1 MHWMVYAIVAIV
13 LWGVNGLFMKLGTN
27 RVSARSMVIWVTVG
41 FVVLLPWMWK
51 LTTLTGLS
59 RNVIIVGLIAGA
71 VNGLGNWAVFA
82 CLEKGAKASVAIP
95 LTALYPLCT
104 VALATVFLQGASD
117 SAAVVW
123 YCAGGRRWRDVVLR
137 ASSSRQKPRSK
148 SHAPSN
154 SGHHRRRKCDLG
166 LFSGA

>member
-1 MHWMVYAIVAIV
+1 MHWIIYAGVAIL

-27 RVSARSMVIWVTVG
+27 RISARSMVIWVTAG

-51 LTTLTGLS
+51 MTSLAGLS
-59 RNVIIVGLIAGA
+59 TKVLLVGLIAGA

-104 VALATVFLQGASD
+104 VALAMVFLRERPTGLQWIGIAL
-117 SAAVVW
+117 AV
-123 YCAGGRRWRDVVLR
+123 AGGAML
-137 ASSSRQKPRSK
+137 SYET
-148 SHAPSN
+148 APTTAQQEQLSCV
-154 SGHHRRRKCDLG
+154 R
-166 LFSGA
+166 

>member
-1 MHWMVYAIVAIV
+1 MHWIIYAGVAIL

-27 RVSARSMVIWVTVG
+27 RISARSMVIWVTTG

-51 LTTLTGLS
+51 MTSLAGLS
-59 RNVIIVGLIAGA
+59 TKVLMVGLIAGA

-104 VALATVFLQGASD
+104 VALATVFLRERPTPLQWLGIAL
-117 SAAVVW
+117 AV
-123 YCAGGRRWRDVVLR
+123 AGGALL
-137 ASSSRQKPRSK
+137 SYEP
-148 SHAPSN
+148 APVTATEEQVT
-154 SGHHRRRKCDLG
+154 CVQ
-166 LFSGA
+166 

>member
-1 MHWMVYAIVAIV
+1 MHWVIYAGIAIL
-13 LWGVNGLFMKLGTN
+13 LWGINGLFMKLGTN

-51 LTTLTGLS
+51 MTSLSGLTTRALL
-59 RNVIIVGLIAGA
+59 VGLIAGA

-104 VALATVFLQGASD
+104 VALAMVFLRERPTGLQWIGIALAVAAGAMLSYE
-117 SAAVVW
+117 SAPATAEQEQLS
-123 YCAGGRRWRDVVLR
+123 CA
-137 ASSSRQKPRSK
+137 P
-148 SHAPSN
+148 
-154 SGHHRRRKCDLG
+154 
-166 LFSGA
+166 

>member
-1 MHWMVYAIVAIV
+1 MIHWMVYASVAIV

-41 FVVLLPWMWK
+41 FVVLLPFLWTT
-51 LTTLTGLS
+51 TTLSDLS
-59 RNVIIVGLIAGA
+59 TRVIFVGLIAGA

-104 VALATVFLQGASD
+104 VALATVFLKERPTVLQWIGIALAVAAGAMLS
-117 SAAVVW
+117 
-123 YCAGGRRWRDVVLR
+123 YE
-137 ASSSRQKPRSK
+137 P
-148 SHAPSN
+148 APVTATEEQVP
-154 SGHHRRRKCDLG
+154 CVQ
-166 LFSGA
+166 